1 MSNFTWRYP
10 ASAIAGK
17 HRFTAEDILVLRKHM
32 FPMGLISA
40 DDAEQLLALHRC
52 AADKC
57 PEWDIWFIETMAAY
71 IVVHCYPRYSLDE
84 LNAEWLIAL
93 LAPDGVVRSIAEL
106 EVVLHAMEMASAVP
120 DILSCFVLGQLQQ
133 ALRGGQGAY
142 AQSRIV
148 KRSGIAPQ
156 DIEFIY
162 RILRGSLFAGK
173 MVLSKAEVSM
183 LDRIDAVVTGKVN
196 DPSWK
201 VLMRSLS
208 VRTPEGHATATPW
221 LQMQAEDAALD
232 EAA

>member
-17 HRFTAEDILVLRKHM
+17 HRFTADDILLLRKHM

-52 AADKC
+52 PSEKC
-57 PEWDIWFIETMAAY
+57 GEWDNWFIETMAAY
-71 IVVHCYPRYSLDE
+71 IVVHCYPQSSLDE

-93 LAPDGVVRSIAEL
+93 LAQDGMVRSAAEL
-106 EVVLHAMEMASAVP
+106 ELVLHAMEMASAVP
-120 DILSCFVLGQLQQ
+120 DILSCFALGQLQL
-133 ALRGGQGAY
+133 ALQSGQGAY
-142 AQSRIV
+142 AQSRVV
-148 KRSGIAPQ
+148 KRSGIASQ
-156 DIEFIY
+156 DIEFVY

-173 MVLSKAEVSM
+173 MVLNAAEVSA
-183 LDRIDAVVTGKVN
+183 LDRIDALVRGKVN

-221 LQMQAEDAALD
+221 LQMLAEDIALD